1 MLTLAYIALA
11 VVGAGFVAYS
21 ALTGHFGDTGAA
33 HAGGAHA
40 DASGH
45 AGPDTHYGVEG
56 TGHGSTKASEAGGAA
71 FHFPFFSPLALA
83 TLLAALGAWGLIA
96 QFGLRL
102 ADGASLLLAVPA
114 AVATAYAVTYVGW
127 RLVAGSRG
135 SSEIRMA
142 DLAGARAEVITPI
155 PAGGTGEVVA
165 LVAGQR
171 FTAPAREAEG
181 RELSRGSLV
190 TVLRVGPTLVVSA
203 APAKEGARD
212 V

>member
-1 MLTLAYIALA
+1 MLTLAYVVLA
-11 VVGAGFVAYS
+11 VVGAAFVAYS
-21 ALTGHFGDTGAA
+21 ALTGHFGDGV
-33 HAGGAHA
+33 GAHA

-56 TGHGSTKASEAGGAA
+56 TGHGSTKASDVTGTA

-83 TLLAALGAWGLIA
+83 TLFAALGAWGLIA
-96 QFGLRL
+96 QFGFHL
-102 ADGASLLLAVPA
+102 ADAGSLLLAVPA
-114 AVATAYAVTYVGW
+114 AVGTAYAVTYVGW
-127 RLVAGSRG
+127 RLVSGSRG

-165 LVAGQR
+165 LVGGQR

-181 RELSRGSLV
+181 KELSRGSLV

-203 APAKEGARD
+203 GGAKEGSSGN

>member
-1 MLTLAYIALA
+1 MLTLAYVVLA
-11 VVGAGFVAYS
+11 VVGAAFVAYS
-21 ALTGHFGDTGAA
+21 ALTGHFTDG
-33 HAGGAHA
+33 GGAHA

-56 TGHGSTKASEAGGAA
+56 TGHGSTKASDAAGTA

-83 TLLAALGAWGLIA
+83 TLFAALGAWGLIA
-96 QFGLRL
+96 QFGLHL
-102 ADGASLLLAVPA
+102 ADAGSLLLAVPA
-114 AVATAYAVTYVGW
+114 AVATAYAVTYAGW

-135 SSEIRMA
+135 SSEIRMTE
-142 DLAGARAEVITPI
+142 LAGARAEVITPI

-165 LVAGQR
+165 LVGGQR

-181 RELSRGSLV
+181 KELSRGSLV

-203 APAKEGARD
+203 GGAKEGARD